1 MYRTLNKYEL
11 DIFASYCPIIKKEA
25 VHIFKTNDDRLI
37 AELKDGSAIEYDLV
51 LGTSRSAINLDILMR
66 PKIAANEDDFKRCL
80 GRKMYREMVRRG
92 FDQMMLSKATGIS
105 KGTISYYM
113 NGTSMPSLY
122 KIKLIADALNCSV
135 DELLKF
141 DCWHWYFNDSRHAH
155 GILWREI
162 FIN

>member
-1 MYRTLNKYEL
+1 MYKKVNKYEL
-11 DIFASYCPIIKKEA
+11 GIFISYCPIVEKEA
-25 VHIFKTNDDRLI
+25 IQIFKTEDDRLI

-51 LGTSRSAINLDILMR
+51 LGTSRSAMNLDILMR

-80 GRKMYREMVRRG
+80 GRKMYREMIRRG
-92 FDQMMLSKATGIS
+92 FDQIMLSKATGIS

-122 KIKLIADALNCSV
+122 KRKWIVDALDCSV

-141 DCWHWYFNDSRHAH
+141 DC
-155 GILWREI
+155 
-162 FIN
+162 

>member
-25 VHIFKTNDDRLI
+25 VHIFKTEDNRLI
-37 AELKDGSAIEYDLV
+37 AELKNGSAIEYDLV
-51 LGTSRSAINLDILMR
+51 LGTSRSAMNLDILMR
-66 PKIAANEDDFKRCL
+66 SKIAANEDDFKRCL

-92 FDQMMLSKATGIS
+92 FDQIMLSKATGIS

-113 NGTSMPSLY
+113 NGTSMPSRY
-122 KIKLIADALNCSV
+122 KIKLIADALDCSV

-141 DCWHWYFNDSRHAH
+141 DC
-155 GILWREI
+155 
-162 FIN
+162 

>member
-1 MYRTLNKYEL
+1 MYKKVNKYEL
-11 DIFASYCPIIKKEA
+11 GIFISYYPIVEKEP
-25 VHIFKTNDDRLI
+25 VQIFKTDDDRLI

-51 LGTSRSAINLDILMR
+51 LGTSRSAMNLDILMR

-92 FDQMMLSKATGIS
+92 FDQIMLSKATGIS

-122 KIKLIADALNCSV
+122 KIKLIADALDCSV

-141 DCWHWYFNDSRHAH
+141 DCWHWYSNDSRDAH
-155 GILWREI
+155 SILWREI